1 MKKILVLLFLCPFSN
16 LFSQDKEVLNK
27 LEQLGK
33 NVNTRYHETAPLVT
47 PDNKRLYFTVS
58 NHPENND
65 GTDNT
70 QDIWYSDKLFDGN
83 WGKAQH
89 MGSPLNNRKF
99 NQVLCILDDG
109 NTLLIRGGKNKN
121 KEGFSLTTRAA
132 GDSWSKP
139 EALDIK
145 DFEEMNNGRFSGA
158 VISQDRSV
166 LVIYMS
172 ERTGKAFSDLYLSKL
187 QSNGSYS
194 QPKMITSLS
203 TTQDEFGQYLTN
215 NDKTMYFASNRPGGL
230 GDVDVWKTERLD
242 DTWQKWSEPE
252 NIGAPINTSGFD
264 SYFSIDESGENAF
277 TTRTYVS
284 PDGSNMNIYAL
295 VPKPKITVQGTVR
308 DEDTKEPISLSLS
321 IQGKDEEP
329 LSINTKQDGKY
340 SFTTREENKYQYDG
354 EKLGYS
360 TLADEIDLRG
370 IKKDTIIKKDV
381 YLTPIQSEIYL
392 YGYVLDAETQYPVVV
407 KVKSAQGKWIKS
419 KETSYADGAYRLQLK
434 GEGDYKISINDS
446 IYESV
451 EENINVAL
459 EEGVFFKEIRQ
470 DFVLKKRVL
479 PYVLSG
485 YTFDN
490 KSKEPISATV
500 VLDENDEILSTV
512 KSDESGFYTITIPKA
527 AEYKVRASKESYL
540 NLEDKVN
547 VFENQDFLYYN
558 KDLYLDPIEVGVTVV
573 IKNIY
578 FNFDKTELKTE
589 SFPELN
595 RLTQLMKTNPGI
607 TIEIGGHTD
616 DKGSDEYNLELSDGR
631 ANSVMNYLLEQ
642 NIAAKRMIA
651 KGYGESEP
659 ISSNYTDEGR
669 AENRRVVFT
678 ILSK

>member
-1 MKKILVLLFLCPFSN
+1 MKKLLLLIFS
-16 LFSQDKEVLNK
+16 LPSLIFAQDKEVLNK

-58 NHPENND
+58 NHPENKE

-70 QDIWYSDKLFDGN
+70 QDIWYSDKLPDGN

-89 MGSPLNNRKF
+89 MASPLNNRKF
-99 NQVLCILDDG
+99 NQVLCILDEG
-109 NTLLIRGGKNKN
+109 NTLLVRGGKNKN
-121 KEGFSLTTRAA
+121 KEGFSLTTRS
-132 GDSWSKP
+132 GENWSKP

-145 DFEEMNNGRFSGA
+145 GFEDMNKGRFSGA
-158 VISQDRSV
+158 VISQDKSV

-172 ERTGKAFSDLYLSKL
+172 ERTGKAYSDLYLSKL
-187 QSNGSYS
+187 QNNGSYS
-194 QPKMITSLS
+194 QPEMINSLS
-203 TTQDEFGQYLTN
+203 TPQDEFGQYLTN
-215 NDKTMYFASNRPGGL
+215 NDRTMYFASNRPGGL

-242 DTWQKWSEPE
+242 ETWQNWSEPE

-264 SYFSIDESGENAF
+264 SYFSIDESGKNAF

-284 PDGSNMNIYAL
+284 ADGSNINIYAL
-295 VPKPKITVQGTVR
+295 VPKPKITVKGTIYD
-308 DEDTKEPISLSLS
+308 DETQKPISIDLA
-321 IQGKDEEP
+321 INRKEENKF
-329 LSINTKQDGKY
+329 SINTQEDGKY
-340 SFTTREENKYQYDG
+340 SFTTIEEDIYQYDA

-360 TLADEIDLRG
+360 ALADEIDLRG
-370 IKKDTIIKKDV
+370 IKKDTTITKNL
-381 YLTPIQSEIYL
+381 YLTPIQSEIFL
-392 YGYVLDAETQYPVVV
+392 YGYVLDAETEYPVIV
-407 KVKSAQGKWIKS
+407 KVKSTQGKWSKS
-419 KETSYADGAYRLQLK
+419 KETSYADGSYRMQLK
-434 GEGDYKISINDS
+434 GEGSYKISISDS

-451 EENINVAL
+451 EENIDITL
-459 EEGVFFKEIRQ
+459 KEGEFFKEVRQ
-470 DFVLKKRVL
+470 DFVLKKQIL

-490 KSKEPISATV
+490 KTKEPISATV
-500 VLDENDEILSTV
+500 ALDDNDTILNTIQ
-512 KSDESGFYTITIPKA
+512 SDESGFYSITIPKSGKF
-527 AEYKVRASKESYL
+527 KVRANKEAYL
-540 NLEDKVN
+540 NLEDEVN
-547 VFENQDFLYYN
+547 IFENQDFLYYN
-558 KDLYLDPIEVGVTVV
+558 KDLYLDPIEVGVTVI

-578 FNFDKTELKTE
+578 FNFDKTDLKPE

-595 RLTQLMKTNPGI
+595 RLTRLMKENPGI

-616 DKGSDEYNLELSDGR
+616 DKGSDEYNVELSDGR

-642 NIAAKRMIA
+642 GIDADRMIA

-659 ISSNYTDEGR
+659 ISTNYTDEGR